1 MVIGILTS
9 GTGFAFGAMIRGHIN
24 FTADDRLDVLGT
36 GRPVKIDRAE
46 HHPVVCD
53 GDGLEIHLAG
63 LAHQPVHTTGTVE
76 Q

>member
-1 MVIGILTS
+1 MIIGILTP
-9 GTGFAFGAMIRGHIN
+9 GTGFAFGAMARGHID

-46 HHPVVCD
+46 HHPVVGD
-53 GDGLEIHLAG
+53 GDGLEIHLTG
-63 LAHQPVHTTGTVE
+63 LVHQPVHTTGTVE